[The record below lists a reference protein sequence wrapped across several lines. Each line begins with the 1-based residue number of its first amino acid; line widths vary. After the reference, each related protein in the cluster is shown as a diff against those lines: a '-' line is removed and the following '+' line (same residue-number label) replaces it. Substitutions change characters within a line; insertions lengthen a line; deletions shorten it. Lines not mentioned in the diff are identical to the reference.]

1 MEEKKG
7 ALDQVEPAAEA
18 AGAEG
23 KATQG
28 GFTRRQVVVGGVGI
42 GLAGLIAGGALA
54 KWGVVEDSIASGRI
68 VLDPM
73 PQK

>member
-28 GFTRRQVVVGGVGI
+28 DRFER
-42 GLAGLIAGGALA
+42 
-54 KWGVVEDSIASGRI
+54 
-68 VLDPM
+68 
-73 PQK
+73 